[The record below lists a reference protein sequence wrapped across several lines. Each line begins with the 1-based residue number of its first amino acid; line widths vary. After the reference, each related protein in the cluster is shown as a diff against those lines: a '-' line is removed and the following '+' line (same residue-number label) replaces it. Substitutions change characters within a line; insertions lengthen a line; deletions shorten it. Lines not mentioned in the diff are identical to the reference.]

1 MFRISKNS
9 HNIISILIRYDVGGE
24 GSVDSLFIIPGVT
37 YYKNIYSIKN
47 YLVLEN
53 DKSSVSVEFKT
64 EADLEKFFIQ
74 LIRDIKIDKIIN
86 K

>member
-1 MFRISKNS
+1 MFRISKIS
-9 HNIISILIRYDVGGE
+9 HNIISILIKYDVGE

-53 DKSSVSVEFKT
+53 DNSSVSVEFKT

-74 LIRDIKIDKIIN
+74 LMRDIKIDKIVN